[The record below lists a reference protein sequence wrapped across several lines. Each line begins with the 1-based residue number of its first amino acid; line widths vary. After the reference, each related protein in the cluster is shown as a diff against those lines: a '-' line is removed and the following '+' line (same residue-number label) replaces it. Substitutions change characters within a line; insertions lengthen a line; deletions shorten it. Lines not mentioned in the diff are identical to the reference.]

1 MKDAFGDTS
10 NERYHLGIIVGLYNN
25 INMDSDIQSNILHV
39 ITLDDNDNSEIKNL
53 FYNSKDDKDNNLR
66 FMSSNDIEAQPTE
79 DHPKPLKIYVSI
91 FFNRIMKHRFK
102 DSILSLYT
110 INDRRNGWLLST
122 VQNKQDIDNI
132 IASSQSQPNF
142 GSVPQGFGSTPQ
154 PFGSVP
160 QGFGSTPQ
168 PFGSVPQGFGS
179 TPQPFG
185 SVPPGFGSVPPGF
198 GSTPPGFGSSNPGF
212 GSANPGFQGFQGF
225 QGFGSTPPPFGSVPQ
240 GFGQGFGA
248 DGDPAS
254 PPFGPKKGKKNYSTP
269 PPFGS
274 GFGSFDSASGQGP
287 SPSPQNKPND
297 NIDAAN
303 AIIKQFFPNAEYLI
317 EDELTISENAKIDE
331 YIKKQIR
338 DKIESDILKF
348 RTGYKKA
355 VLYLHPDRKA
365 KLPELFKEIFEKN
378 KDKNIKEKAL
388 KESVHIVYTLLNAIN
403 LSVNSG
409 GSKISLY
416 KRVYKK
422 EILGKNRVIYKVSGS
437 NKEYVKSKGIYIS
450 VIEYKKSINKKP

>member
-1 MKDAFGDTS
+1 MKDAFGSTS
-10 NERYHLGIIVGLYNN
+10 YEKYHLGIIVGLYYN

-142 GSVPQGFGSTPQ
+142 GSVPQGFGSVPP

-160 QGFGSTPQ
+160 P
-168 PFGSVPQGFGS
+168 
-179 TPQPFG
+179 PFG

-198 GSTPPGFGSSNPGF
+198 GSVPPGFGSVPPGF
-212 GSANPGFQGFQGF
+212 GTANPGF
-225 QGFGSTPPPFGSVPQ
+225 QGFGSTPPPFGSVPPGFGSTPPGFGSANPGFQ

-248 DGDPAS
+248 DGDPES

-303 AIIKQFFPNAEYLI
+303 AIIKQFFPEAQYLI

-338 DKIESDILKF
+338 DKIESDILNF
-348 RTGYKKA
+348 RKGYKKA

-365 KLPELFKEIFEKN
+365 KLPKLFEEIFEKN

-388 KESVHIVYTLLNAIN
+388 EESVHIVYTLLNAIN

-409 GSKISLY
+409 GGKISLY